1 MKPTNE
7 LLIASVTVLALAATM
22 AAAEPSPATPA
33 WQAEATMNPDY
44 VVGASPAANTPATA
58 SETVLASDE
67 LPPQTPPGRTDFYG
81 TGTSTVGA
89 PFAAEAVVNPDN
101 GAATAAEPAAA
112 PEASPDATPSVASEE
127 TLPPQTPPGRTDF
140 YGSGTS
146 TVGAPFAAEATAN
159 PAYSAPAAASAP
171 AATGTASSC
180 RDALNAELSSG
191 KINFGIGS
199 YSVLPSSYRTLDK
212 IAATAKSCSDALIEV
227 GGHTDTVG
235 SIAGNAKISE
245 LRAKAVVKYLTRA
258 GVEAAKLRA
267 VGYGATKPIASNDT
281 RAGRRQNRRIEFVV
295 SQ

>member
-22 AAAEPSPATPA
+22 AAAEPTPATPA

-44 VVGASPAANTPATA
+44 VAGASPASNTPATE

-89 PFAAEAVVNPDN
+89 PFAAEAIVNPDN
-101 GAATAAEPAAA
+101 DAAAAEPATA
-112 PEASPDATPSVASEE
+112 PEASPVATPAVASEE
-127 TLPPQTPPGRTDF
+127 ALPPQTPPGRTDF

-146 TVGAPFAAEATAN
+146 TVGAPFAAGATAN
-159 PAYSAPAAASAP
+159 PAYSAPAAASAS
-171 AATGTASSC
+171 AATRTASSC
-180 RDALNAELSSG
+180 RDALNAELASG
-191 KINFGIGS
+191 TINFGIGS
-199 YSVLPSSYRTLDK
+199 YSVLPSSYRSLDK

-227 GGHTDTVG
+227 GGHTDTAG

-281 RAGRRQNRRIEFVV
+281 PAGRRQNRRIEFVV